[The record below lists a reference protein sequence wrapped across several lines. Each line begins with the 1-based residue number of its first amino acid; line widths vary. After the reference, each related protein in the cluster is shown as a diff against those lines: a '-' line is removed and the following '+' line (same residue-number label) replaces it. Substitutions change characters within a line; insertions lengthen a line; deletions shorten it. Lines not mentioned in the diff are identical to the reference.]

1 MATHY
6 GYLRRM
12 GVFGRRNT
20 ASAAPPSFVAAQT
33 APPALTPAP
42 FVMGLGMDPGGR
54 TAGPSPG
61 GAFRQA
67 LALAAA
73 QVGAKRSPPTPV
85 DSQFPFVMDLP
96 DSGGYAPLPGL
107 AGEGMAVLGTGTLM
121 DMVDLTSSPPVNPF
135 TPRRRGA
142 GAGSITTAAAEL
154 TAARLASRL
163 DLSRYRRA
171 TTAWPPRGRGGAA
184 IAGAVGA
191 TTTPGS
197 GYPPWRF
204 GMAENPYLSG
214 RLDGGGGSGYPP
226 WRFGMAGNTYSS
238 GQLLGGSGSDRPGSV
253 RGPIGWPLGGGGSGA
268 AVSSAGS
275 GRTTN
280 SSGIMENKTAESFRL
295 RQDTEDGQRAVVVQT
310 PDGRTVL
317 GIDNIT
323 GEPRTFTDVTALEMS
338 LSEAR
343 DWRLTDI
350 ATFRS
355 PTNSS
360 VIITYPYGEMH
371 IARDVRTG
379 QELVVPGDNP
389 LHISAGD
396 ALNLGLTDYMPIVPE
411 SRIET
416 VDLGPSMLTRLRSP
430 WEIPLAAF
438 DFESRREFR
447 ALENDRVSASR
458 RAYDGP

>member
-204 GMAENPYLSG
+204 GMA
-214 RLDGGGGSGYPP
+214 
-226 WRFGMAGNTYSS
+226 GNTYSS

-360 VIITYPYGEMH
+360 VIIT
-371 IARDVRTG
+371 
-379 QELVVPGDNP
+379 
-389 LHISAGD
+389 
-396 ALNLGLTDYMPIVPE
+396 
-411 SRIET
+411 
-416 VDLGPSMLTRLRSP
+416 
-430 WEIPLAAF
+430 
-438 DFESRREFR
+438 
-447 ALENDRVSASR
+447 
-458 RAYDGP
+458 